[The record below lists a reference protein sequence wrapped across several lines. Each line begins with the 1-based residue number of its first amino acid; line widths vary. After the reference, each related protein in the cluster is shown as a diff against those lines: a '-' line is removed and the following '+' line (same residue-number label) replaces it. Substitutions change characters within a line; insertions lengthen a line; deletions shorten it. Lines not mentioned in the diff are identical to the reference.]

1 MKSDE
6 RRQKL
11 EAAGIPDSKPFV
23 APEDGK
29 PRTTRIESCH
39 INGVLVSDLHLGPEV
54 LAALDYWASD
64 EGIAERAAN
73 PNARAASGITL
84 GAGPFE
90 KALEQKKD
98 DVIDR
103 GMESWEA
110 RDPFKETADKY
121 AKAGMRPK
129 MMSAQKL
136 RDGGNTDYV
145 VVKDENGD
153 PVKVK
158 GMILGHIPEERAQ
171 ARNRHYQR
179 RGNQLLKEITERYK
193 AEGGATAVSDQ

>member
-1 MKSDE
+1 
-6 RRQKL
+6 
-11 EAAGIPDSKPFV
+11 
-23 APEDGK
+23 
-29 PRTTRIESCH
+29 
-39 INGVLVSDLHLGPEV
+39 
-54 LAALDYWASD
+54 
-64 EGIAERAAN
+64 
-73 PNARAASGITL
+73 
-84 GAGPFE
+84 
-90 KALEQKKD
+90 
-98 DVIDR
+98 
-103 GMESWEA
+103 
-110 RDPFKETADKY
+110 
-121 AKAGMRPK
+121 MRPK